1 MARVF
6 FISETLLKSKT
17 AINDNVDSGE
27 LRFCI
32 ELAED
37 INIQE
42 TLGQKLYDRIQD
54 DVASN
59 TISGNYKKLLDDYIV
74 PATILWSYYHA
85 LDNFLVKF
93 MNVGLVQNNT
103 EQGQAIDL
111 RTFQF
116 LKNNARSQ
124 AEWYDDAMRK
134 YLCAFAS
141 DFPEYN
147 TVEIGKILP
156 KYGSAFRNSMALKAN
171 RSWPSWYG
179 GIVRTQS
186 TTGS

>member
-1 MARVF
+1 MAKVF
-6 FISETLLKSKT
+6 FISEALLKSKT

-42 TLGQKLYDRIQD
+42 TLGQKLYDRIQA
-54 DVASN
+54 DVQSN
-59 TISGNYKKLLDDYIV
+59 TITGNYKKLLDDYIV
-74 PATILWSYYHA
+74 PATILWAYYHA

-103 EQGQAIDL
+103 EQGQSIDL

-134 YLCAFAS
+134 YLCAYSS

-156 KYGSAFRNSMALKAN
+156 KHGSAFRNSMAMKSYPYL
-171 RSWPSWYG
+171 PYWYG
-179 GIVRTQS
+179 PIVRTQ
-186 TTGS
+186 GSH